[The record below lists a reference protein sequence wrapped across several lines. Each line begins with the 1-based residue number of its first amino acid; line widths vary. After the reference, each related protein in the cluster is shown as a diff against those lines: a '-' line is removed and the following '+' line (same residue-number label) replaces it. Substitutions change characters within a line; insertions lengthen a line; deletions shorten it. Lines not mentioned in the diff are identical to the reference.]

1 MRNRISGALKPGWI
15 GGLLVAFVAGCA
27 TSPAALPIPK
37 PRAVL
42 LAPTTVDTMMP
53 SELRSGAPI
62 VQQMIGQL
70 LWEQDM
76 QVNAPPLPEFYEL
89 WRKAAEPTGAQP
101 ALVSGGGVSDVAVRT
116 LLDGLRARGENFD
129 ALVVPYLTV
138 RPGTVT
144 GQTVMWDGVA
154 RRLPLSYKNRDAA
167 FLVARRGIYA
177 SCTSL
182 GVVAYGPHGERLFER
197 IGGLE
202 VAKRMWVSDDGHRRG
217 WNDRE
222 DLFQDQSALRSGV
235 KEALYPL
242 LRN

>member
-1 MRNRISGALKPGWI
+1 MRDRISACLKSRWI
-15 GGLLVAFVAGCA
+15 GGLLVAFLTGCA
-27 TSPAALPIPK
+27 TSPSALPIPK

-53 SELRSGAPI
+53 SALRSGAPI
-62 VQQMIGQL
+62 VQQVIGRL

-76 QVNAPPLPEFYEL
+76 QVNAPPLPEFYDL
-89 WRKAAEPTGAQP
+89 WREAADATAPQP
-101 ALVSGGGVSDVAVRT
+101 AIASAGAVNDVAVRA

-129 ALVVPYLTV
+129 ALLVPYLTI

-144 GQTVMWDGVA
+144 GQSVMWDGVA

-167 FLVARRGIYA
+167 FLVARRGVYA

-242 LRN
+242 LRD

>member
-1 MRNRISGALKPGWI
+1 MRDRISGVLKSGWI
-15 GGLLVAFVAGCA
+15 GGLLVAFLAGCA
-27 TSPAALPIPK
+27 TSPTALPIPK

-42 LAPTTVDTMMP
+42 VAPTTVDTLMP

-89 WRKAAEPTGAQP
+89 WREAADTTAAQP
-101 ALVSGGGVSDVAVRT
+101 LVAGGDVRDAAVRV

-129 ALVVPYLTV
+129 ALLVPYLTI

-144 GQTVMWDGVA
+144 GQSVSWDGVA
-154 RRLPLSYKNRDAA
+154 RRLPLSYKNHDAA
-167 FLVARRGIYA
+167 FLVARRGVYA

-222 DLFQDQSALRSGV
+222 DLFQDQKALRSGV
-235 KEALYPL
+235 AQALQPL

>member
-1 MRNRISGALKPGWI
+1 MRDRISRVLKSGWI
-15 GGLLVAFVAGCA
+15 GGLLVAFLAGCA
-27 TSPAALPIPK
+27 TSPTALPIPK
-37 PRAVL
+37 PQSVL
-42 LAPTTVDTMMP
+42 LAPTTVDTMLP

-62 VQQMIGQL
+62 VHQMIGQL

-76 QVNAPPLPEFYEL
+76 RVNAPPLPQFDEL
-89 WRKAAEPTGAQP
+89 WREAGDAMGAQP
-101 ALVSGGGVSDVAVRT
+101 ALVTGGAVSDVAVRA
-116 LLDGLRARGENFD
+116 LLDGLRAHGENFD
-129 ALVVPYLTV
+129 ALLVPYLTI

-144 GQTVMWDGVA
+144 GESVMWDGVA
-154 RRLPLSYKNRDAA
+154 RRLPLSYKNRDVAY
-167 FLVARRGIYA
+167 LVARRGVYA

-222 DLFQDQSALRSGV
+222 DLFQDQAALRSGV

>member
-1 MRNRISGALKPGWI
+1 MRDRIRGAERGGWI
-15 GGLLVAFVAGCA
+15 VGLLCTGLLGCA
-27 TSPAALPIPK
+27 TSPAALPVPK

-42 LAPTTVDTMMP
+42 LAPTSVDLLLA
-53 SELRSGAPI
+53 EDLRSGAPI
-62 VQQMIGQL
+62 VHDLIGRL
-70 LWEQDM
+70 LWEQDV

-89 WRKAAEPTGAQP
+89 WREAALQAGADSES
-101 ALVSGGGVSDVAVRT
+101 AGAAAHDVAVRA
-116 LLDGLRARGENFD
+116 LLDSLRARGENFD
-129 ALVVPYLTV
+129 ALLIPYLTV

-144 GQTVMWDGVA
+144 GQSVMWDGVA
-154 RRLPLSYKNRDAA
+154 RRLPLLYKNRDAA
-167 FLVARRGIYA
+167 FLVARRGVYT

-182 GVVAYGPHGERLFER
+182 GVVAYGAHGERLFER

-222 DLFQDQSALRSGV
+222 DLFQDAKALRSGV
-235 KEALYPL
+235 EEALQPL